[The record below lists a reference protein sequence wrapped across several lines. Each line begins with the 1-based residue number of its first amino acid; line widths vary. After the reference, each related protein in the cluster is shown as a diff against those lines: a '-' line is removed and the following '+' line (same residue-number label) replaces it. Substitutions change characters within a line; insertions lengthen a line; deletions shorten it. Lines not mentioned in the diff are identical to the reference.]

1 MYRHVLL
8 ERKTFL
14 SAGLDKLNDS
24 FGNLPIMEQGGNK
37 AIDSPEPT
45 KRRVGR
51 PVSLASRRAVL
62 ETAADLLEERGY
74 NGFVIDEVARRS
86 GVSKATIYKHWRS
99 GYEVAVEA
107 YGDRVTGAVP
117 VRSTGDAVKD
127 LSDQVVRLARFYR
140 SSRGRIVAQLL
151 AAGVGVI
158 DGPTLIREKFFASR
172 RNDTLALIEEGKT
185 SGQLRPDLDV
195 DLANDLLFG
204 AVVFRLFNGL
214 TPITATQAG
223 HIAEMAM
230 RALAQPRT

>member
-1 MYRHVLL
+1 V
-8 ERKTFL
+8 T
-14 SAGLDKLNDS
+14 SVPTKLNGS
-24 FGNLPIMEQGGNK
+24 FGNLRGMGQRDNDEVNR
-37 AIDSPEPT
+37 PEPT
-45 KRRVGR
+45 RRRPGR

-74 NGFVIDEVARRS
+74 SRFAIDEVARRS

-107 YGDRVTGAVP
+107 YGDRVTDAVP

-140 SSRGRIVAQLL
+140 SSSGRVVAQLL
-151 AAGVGVI
+151 AAGVGAD
-158 DGPTLIREKFFASR
+158 DGATLVREKFFASR
-172 RNDTLALIEEGKT
+172 RNDTLALIEEGKA

-204 AVVFRLFNGL
+204 AVVFRLFNGM

-223 HIAEMAM
+223 SIAEMAM
-230 RALAQPRT
+230 HALAQPRP